1 MEKININLAIFEYD
15 DKRISYPLLMG
26 AALIILIISGLSV
39 HLFLNNQI
47 DIKEYEKNIVRLGQE
62 NITLK
67 SNNTPIYQKLD
78 SVEIETI
85 HKEIDLI
92 NELIIKDIFP
102 WDKLISNLER
112 DMPAGIKLLDLTMSD
127 DLSKLKLQCK
137 AVSVRDISSFLT
149 QLNSSKIYRNNNL
162 LNLSVAQENV
172 LQESQKGENLVIT
185 FEIESSVVKDQLFT
199 N

>member
-1 MEKININLAIFEYD
+1 MEKMNINLATFEYD

-26 AALIILIISGLSV
+26 AVLIILIISGLSV
-39 HLFLNNQI
+39 HFFLNNQM
-47 DIKEYEKNIVRLGQE
+47 DIKDYEKNIARLGQE
-62 NITLK
+62 NIILG
-67 SNNTPIYQKLD
+67 SNNTSIYQKMD
-78 SVEIETI
+78 SLEIETI

-112 DMPAGIKLLDLTMSD
+112 NMPTGIKLLDLTMSD

-172 LQESQKGENLVIT
+172 LQESQKGENLVIK